1 MDYLIQDLKCDGP
14 QAHALQLKVCL
25 TAGTP
30 LCRVAG
36 NK

>member
-1 MDYLIQDLKCDGP
+1 MDCLIQGLKRDGA
-14 QAHALQLKVCL
+14 QACALQLKVCS